1 MNTLVTI
8 LAFLVGFLFICNSL
22 NIPLSRKIYKGVIR
36 NVDEESQTVIIV
48 YDKKGKKIEEEFCF
62 GDYSIGLFGMKFNG
76 NIGTKINVMLDASGK
91 IQCLLAPKD
100 NNENKKKSWPTL
112 AIGLILF
119 GYGLYHGVFMIISF
133 FS

>member
-8 LAFLVGFLFICNSL
+8 LALLVGFLFICNSL
-22 NIPLSRKIYKGVIR
+22 NIPLSRNIYKGVIR
-36 NVDEESQTVIIV
+36 NVDEESQTVIIQ

-100 NNENKKKSWPTL
+100 SNESKKISWPIL
-112 AIGLILF
+112 AIGLILL